1 MRLNNGKV
9 TSSIQAYFQCQ
20 SPVNI
25 YGFSLESDTGVFV
38 DNLSFRGNSGMPLVK
53 MPYEVL
59 NGLDKYL
66 GYESSDID
74 IALDKMMGKEF
85 CVLLHDYLKTNNI
98 PSGGYGII
106 PKNPE

>member
-1 MRLNNGKV
+1 M
-9 TSSIQAYFQCQ
+9 
-20 SPVNI
+20 
-25 YGFSLESDTGVFV
+25 GFIKHQKLDLQLRVAGGWV
-38 DNLSFRGNSGMPLVK
+38 R
-53 MPYEVL
+53 
-59 NGLDKYL
+59 DKYL